1 MEFIETFWDRIL
13 TGIPVL
19 LFKFNYNHIPSC
31 IDYPANSNEKHQNSH
46 ETCPIKIANEENF
59 VKAIHR

>member
-1 MEFIETFWDRIL
+1 MEFIETFWDRLL

-19 LFKFNYNHIPSC
+19 LYDYNHIPRC
-31 IDYPANSNEKHQNSH
+31 IEYPANSNEKHQNSH
-46 ETCPIKIANEENF
+46 ETRPIKIANEENF